1 MKLKLHG
8 WTGDR
13 FPDVYA
19 TISGSKYVLTE
30 EGYESQIY
38 TSGDFWPTSSYTNR
52 NTNFAVK
59 VYWTVL
65 GQGHFGNRQLE
76 LSVMRPYLCLQLIIS
91 LALLLCILLSDFGIL
106 FQSSNTTARILLHI
120 STIIL
125 IASTVIQLH
134 TRK

>member
-1 MKLKLHG
+1 MYEFVVDFLANFCYNLNSSRRVTSPRYEKEVVLCESLYHLFFACLCYPLYSAPPPQL
-8 WTGDR
+8 DR
-13 FPDVYA
+13 FRP
-19 TISGSKYVLTE
+19 
-30 EGYESQIY
+30 
-38 TSGDFWPTSSYTNR
+38 R
-52 NTNFAVK
+52 
-59 VYWTVL
+59 
-65 GQGHFGNRQLE
+65 HFGNRQLE

>member
-1 MKLKLHG
+1 
-8 WTGDR
+8 
-13 FPDVYA
+13 
-19 TISGSKYVLTE
+19 
-30 EGYESQIY
+30 
-38 TSGDFWPTSSYTNR
+38 
-52 NTNFAVK
+52 
-59 VYWTVL
+59 
-65 GQGHFGNRQLE
+65 
-76 LSVMRPYLCLQLIIS
+76 MRPYLRLQLIIS